1 MRKIVGVEGIF
12 LAACALGLAVPRE
25 AGAVRLAKVASFNAP
40 IFITAPSTAKPGT
53 LFVVERP
60 GLVVRYYRGSR
71 RTFADLRGRVSCCSG
86 ERGLLSMAFDPAWG
100 TNRRVYFYY
109 TNNDGDIVIARFRA
123 NSRRTHIDKSTSHR
137 VLRVRHRTYSN
148 HNGGQ
153 LQFGPDRN
161 LYAGTGD
168 GGGGCDPFESGQNLS
183 SRLGKILRI
192 DPADDSVS
200 IFMYGVRNPW
210 RFSFDRTNGS
220 FWLGDV
226 GQGTREEIDRRSRSQ
241 LRSRWNGGWD
251 VREGNVSATR
261 SGCDGAGL
269 NNASPLVR
277 PFSVYGHTNG
287 NCSITGG
294 YVYRGQK
301 IAIIKSWY
309 IFGDYCTGIIWRA
322 RRGSDGRVHRK
333 MITDSSLN
341 ISSFG
346 EGVNGEIYVADI
358 TGNAVYRL
366 ARS

>member
-1 MRKIVGVEGIF
+1 MRKVLGVAGAF
-12 LAACALGLAVPRE
+12 LAACALGLALPRE
-25 AGAVRLAKVASFNAP
+25 ASAVRLVSVASFNAP
-40 IFITAPSTAKPGT
+40 IFVTAPSTARPGT

-60 GLVVRYYRGSR
+60 GLVIRYHGGTRHR
-71 RTFADLRGRVSCCSG
+71 FADLTGRVSCCSG

-100 TNRRVYFYY
+100 TNRRVYFSY
-109 TNNDGDIVIARFRA
+109 TNNDGDIVVGRFRA
-123 NSRRTHIDKSTSHR
+123 NSSRTQIVKSTFHR
-137 VLRVRHRTYSN
+137 VLRVRHRTYAN

-153 LQFGPDRN
+153 LQFGPDGN
-161 LYAGTGD
+161 LYASTGD
-168 GGGGCDPFESGQNLS
+168 GGGGCDPFEAGQNLS

-210 RFSFDRTNGS
+210 RFSFDRKNGN

-226 GQGTREEIDRRSRSQ
+226 GQNVREEVDFRRRSQ
-241 LRSRWNGGWD
+241 LGSRWNGGWD
-251 VREGNVSATR
+251 VREGNVSSTQ

-269 NNASPLVR
+269 NNASPRVS
-277 PFSVYGHTNG
+277 PFSVYSHTGG

-294 YVYRGQK
+294 YVYRGDHL
-301 IAIIKSWY
+301 AIKGWY
-309 IFGDYCTGIIWRA
+309 VFGDYCTGIIWRE
-322 RRGSDGRVHRK
+322 RRGADGRVHRA

-346 EGVNGEIYVADI
+346 EGVNGEVYVADI
-358 TGNAVYRL
+358 TGDAVYRL

>member
-1 MRKIVGVEGIF
+1 MRKLIGVVGVF
-12 LAACALGLAVPRE
+12 TAACALGLAAPRE
-25 AGAVRLAKVASFNAP
+25 AGAVRLDPVAAFNSPTYVAAP
-40 IFITAPSTAKPGT
+40 RTAKPGT

-60 GLVVRYYRGSR
+60 GRVIRYYRGNR
-71 RTFADLRGRVSCCSG
+71 HVFADITGRVACCDG

-109 TNNDGDIVIARFRA
+109 TNNDGDIVVARYRA
-123 NSRRTHIDKSTSHR
+123 NSSRTQIVKSTFHR
-137 VLRVRHRTYSN
+137 VLLVHHRAHAN

-153 LQFGPDRN
+153 LQFGPDGN

-168 GGGGCDPFESGQNLS
+168 GGGSCDPFEAGQNLS

-192 DPADDSVS
+192 NPATNAVS

-210 RFSFDRTNGS
+210 RFSFDRKTGD

-226 GQGTREEIDRRSRSQ
+226 GQGTREEVDRRGVST
-241 LRSRWNGGWD
+241 LGSRWNGGWD
-251 VREGNVSATR
+251 VREGNVSATA

-269 NNASPLVR
+269 NNASPLVT
-277 PFSVYGHTNG
+277 PFSVYAHTNG

-294 YVYRGQK
+294 YVYRGRQLS
-301 IAIIKSWY
+301 IHGWY
-309 IFGDYCTGIIWRA
+309 VFGDYCTGMIWRE
-322 RRGSDGRVHRK
+322 RRGSDGRVHRT

-346 EGVNGEIYVADI
+346 EGVKGELYVADLGG
-358 TGNAVYRL
+358 TVYRL
-366 ARS
+366 APS